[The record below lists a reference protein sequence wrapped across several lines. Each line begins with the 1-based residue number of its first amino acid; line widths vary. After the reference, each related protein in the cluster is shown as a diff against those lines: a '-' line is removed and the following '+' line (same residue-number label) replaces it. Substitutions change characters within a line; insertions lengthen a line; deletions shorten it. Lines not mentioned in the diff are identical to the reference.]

1 MKIGLIESFGWNK
14 KMSVSKIAGCLF
26 CFLALPTAAADGETQ
41 WSYSGENGPQHWGDL
56 APEFVACKVGL
67 NQSPIDIVSTLDAD
81 LPALELDYT
90 TSTSDVVNNG
100 HTAQV
105 NIGPGNYL
113 RVGGEVF
120 ELKQFHLHTPS
131 EHRVDGRAF
140 LMETHYVHTND
151 KGELAVVALLHEEG
165 APSGPLG
172 RLVSEIPLDIAE
184 PAVFEESLLNIPVV
198 QADKDYYRYNGS
210 LTTPPC
216 SEGVRW
222 YVLKRSSPVS
232 REQQLQYQKL
242 IGDDARGPQ
251 PVNARVILE

>member
-1 MKIGLIESFGWNK
+1 MNA
-14 KMSVSKIAGCLF
+14 SKIVGGFVLL
-26 CFLALPTAAADGETQ
+26 LALPTAAADGETQ
-41 WSYSGENGPQHWGDL
+41 WSYSGENGPEHWGEL

-67 NQSPIDIVSTLDAD
+67 NQSPIDIVGALDAD
-81 LPALELDYT
+81 LPALELEYT

-105 NIGPGNYL
+105 NVQPGNYL
-113 RVGGEVF
+113 KVGGEIF

-131 EHRVDGRAF
+131 EHRVNGKPF
-140 LMETHYVHTND
+140 LMETHYVHAND

-165 APSGPLG
+165 GPSGPLG
-172 RLVSEIPLDIAE
+172 RLLAEIPREITE
-184 PAVFEESLLNIPVV
+184 PAVYEESLLNIPVV
-198 QADKDYYRYNGS
+198 HVDKGYYRYNGS

-222 YVLKRSSPVS
+222 YVLKRPSPVS
-232 REQQLQYQKL
+232 REQQLQYQEL

-251 PVNARVILE
+251 PVNARVVLQ